1 MLDDSLRLDSGLD
14 DVAVGGLVLGV
25 HDHLNSGQ
33 EVLGALD
40 QLKQKASTWV
50 SFFAL
55 DVTTFVKS
63 IA

>member
-40 QLKQKASTWV
+40 QLEQKAS
-50 SFFAL
+50 
-55 DVTTFVKS
+55 
-63 IA
+63 I

>member
-40 QLKQKASTWV
+40 QLEQKASILLWT
-50 SFFAL
+50 SLLTA
-55 DVTTFVKS
+55 FVKS